1 MSERS
6 SDFINMPPPGNF
18 TPEGDKLSDTNRSH
32 PLGDKVDNTQGANAV
47 LQSKIT
53 PTRQSSGHSLGM
65 YSKPSWL
72 CK

>member
-6 SDFINMPPPGNF
+6 SDFINMPSPSNF